1 VWNRTK
7 DIVIVL
13 FAITLLAPSSL
24 AGMSTPETLA
34 AKTSE
39 YAKKGD
45 WAAYAKIMHP
55 EALSSLK

>member
-1 VWNRTK
+1 
-7 DIVIVL
+7 VIVL